1 MMFYSIKDEELLEEY
16 DDIWNKVSHRIK
28 KT

>member
-1 MMFYSIKDEELLEEY
+1 MMFYSIKDEELLEEC

>member
-1 MMFYSIKDEELLEEY
+1 MFYSIKDDKLLEEF

-28 KT
+28 KTW